1 MAITHEKM
9 FGSSSASA
17 IPALRDFANLVQ
29 RWATKRAE
37 RLEVVA
43 LLKAESCRL
52 TDLGLTKGD
61 VHDALSAPGS
71 ASHNLRILAAKRRRE
86 ANW

>member
-1 MAITHEKM
+1 MAITHDKM
-9 FGSSSASA
+9 FGSSSA
-17 IPALRDFANLVQ
+17 IPTLRDFANLVA
-29 RWATKRAE
+29 RWATKRSQ
-37 RLEVVA
+37 RRQVVA
-43 LLKAESCRL
+43 LLTAEPCRL

-61 VHDALSAPGS
+61 VHDALNAPGS